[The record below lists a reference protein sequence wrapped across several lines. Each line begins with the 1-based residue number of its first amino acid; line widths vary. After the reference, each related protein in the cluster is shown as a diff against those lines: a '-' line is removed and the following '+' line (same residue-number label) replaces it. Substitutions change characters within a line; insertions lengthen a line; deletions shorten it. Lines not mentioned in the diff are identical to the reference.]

1 MGRGRLRSP
10 RPLGPSIAADPAVSV
25 NMIIKGPPCGAPAF
39 YCWAAFDLLPTRGH
53 PTMCSAVSRK
63 PSPLDWCSALV
74 LVGTVVVTCALYER
88 LPDPMPSHFG
98 VSGSADGWMP
108 RPIAAWLLPVAT
120 MGLGALLRLGQWI
133 VPHKWRPAFRSSP
146 TDAIVLVFV
155 TMLCGMHLLIL
166 HASLD
171 SRPRL
176 GGAIWVLAG
185 AALIATGQL
194 MPRTSRNWLFGFR
207 TRNGQWRPTRTGCA
221 HSGSAVMRAR
231 LVAPR
236 LRSLAGSDSPAWRSL
251 HYFCMGAGP
260 LVWSWTV

>member
-1 MGRGRLRSP
+1 MRSP
-10 RPLGPSIAADPAVSV
+10 RPLGRSIAADPAVSV

-133 VPHKWRPAFRSSP
+133 MPRQWRPAFRSSP

-207 TRNGQWRPTRTGCA
+207 TKWSMASDENW
-221 HSGSAVMRAR
+221 VRAQR
-231 LVAPR
+231 VGGHACTIGGAAIAILGGLGFPG
-236 LRSLAGSDSPAWRSL
+236 LAFAAL
-251 HYFCMGAGP
+251 LLMGAGP
-260 LVWSWTV
+260 LVWSWTVARRDT